1 MKVGILGYPHVGKTT
16 LFAML
21 TKLEKNVGTSSSA
34 AETLVGVAK
43 VNDPRLTILTGM
55 FKPKKT
61 IPATLDLVD
70 LGGFGKKEALRNV
83 DVLAHVVRAFHDEA
97 VPHASGE
104 VDPARDIASMELEL
118 IISDLAWIE
127 DRLAKIDKELK
138 KMPKAGLEPE
148 KKLLTRFRTQLE
160 SERPLRELEL
170 QDDEVKLILGYGFLS
185 LKPMLFVLNVS
196 EDALAQPDHGTTMA
210 QLDSY
215 KNKPNTRIL
224 SLCAKI
230 EAELAQLSRDDAAM
244 FMTDLGLN
252 ESGLDR
258 LAREAYGL
266 LGRISFFTVGP
277 DEVRAW
283 PVRRGTLAKQAAGI
297 IHSDIERGFI
307 RAEVVHYDD
316 FIQHE
321 SMAACKEKGVFRL
334 EGKEYSVKEGDM
346 INFRFNV

>member
-1 MKVGILGYPHVGKTT
+1 MKVGILGYPQVGKTT

-21 TKLEKNVGTSSSA
+21 TKSEKNAGASSSA
-34 AETLVGVAK
+34 AETAMGVAK

-70 LGGFGKKEALRNV
+70 LGGFGKKEGLRNV
-83 DVLAHVVRAFHDEA
+83 DVLIHVVRAFHDDA
-97 VPHASGE
+97 VPHANGE
-104 VDPARDIASMELEL
+104 IDPTRDIAAMELEL

-127 DRLAKIDKELK
+127 DRIAKIDKELK

-148 KKLLTRFRTQLE
+148 KNLLSRFRTQLE

-170 QDDEVKLILGYGFLS
+170 QDEDLKLISGYGFLS
-185 LKPMLFVLNVS
+185 LKPMLFVLNVG
-196 EDALAQPDHGTTMA
+196 EDALAKPDNGSLMT

-215 KNKPNTRIL
+215 ADKPNTRIL

-230 EAELAQLSRDDAAM
+230 EAELAQLSLEDVAI
-244 FMTDLGLN
+244 FMTDLGLD
-252 ESGLDR
+252 EPGLDR

-266 LGRISFFTVGP
+266 LGRISFFTVGA

-283 PVRRGTLAKQAAGI
+283 PIRRGTLAKQAAGA

-321 SMAACKEKGVFRL
+321 SIAACKEKGVFRL
-334 EGKEYSVKEGDM
+334 EGKEYPVKEGDM

>member
-1 MKVGILGYPHVGKTT
+1 MKVGILGYPQVGKTT

-21 TKLEKNVGTSSSA
+21 TKLEKNAGASSSA
-34 AETLVGVAK
+34 TETSMGVAK

-83 DVLAHVVRAFHDEA
+83 DVLIHVVRAFHDDA
-97 VPHASGE
+97 VPHANGV
-104 VDPARDIASMELEL
+104 VDPARDIAAMELEL

-127 DRLAKIDKELK
+127 DRLAKIDKEMK

-160 SERPLRELEL
+160 AERPLRELEL

-196 EDALAQPDHGTTMA
+196 EEALTQPDDGKIMA

-215 KNKPNTRIL
+215 ADKPNTRIL
-224 SLCAKI
+224 AVCAKI
-230 EAELAQLSRDDAAM
+230 EAELAQLSSEDASL
-244 FMTDLGLN
+244 FLTDLGLD
-252 ESGLDR
+252 EPGLDR

-283 PVRRGTLAKQAAGI
+283 PIRQGTFAKQAAGA

-334 EGKEYSVKEGDM
+334 EGKEYLVREGDM

>member
-1 MKVGILGYPHVGKTT
+1 MKVGILGYPQVGRTT

-21 TKLEKNVGTSSSA
+21 TKLEKNANTSSSA

-43 VNDPRLTILTGM
+43 INDPRLTILTGM

-70 LGGFGKKEALRNV
+70 LGGVGKKEALRNV
-83 DVLAHVVRAFHDEA
+83 DVLVHVVRAFHDEA
-97 VPHASGE
+97 VPHANGE
-104 VDPARDIASMELEL
+104 VDPVRDIAAMELEL
-118 IISDLAWIE
+118 VISDLAWVE
-127 DRLAKIDKELK
+127 NRLTKIDKELQ

-148 KKLLTRFRTQLE
+148 KKVLTRFRTQLE
-160 SERPLRELEL
+160 SERPLRELAL
-170 QDDEVKLILGYGFLS
+170 QDDEVKLVLGYGFLS
-185 LKPMLFVLNVS
+185 LKPMLFVLNVG
-196 EDALAQPDHGTTMA
+196 EDTLAKPDHGETME
-210 QLDSY
+210 QLNSY
-215 KNKPNTRIL
+215 EDKANTRIL
-224 SLCAKI
+224 SVCAKI
-230 EAELAQLSRDDAAM
+230 EAELAQLSPDDVAM
-244 FMTDLGLN
+244 FMADLGLD
-252 ESGLDR
+252 EPGLDR

-283 PVRRGTLAKQAAGI
+283 SIRRGTMAKQAAGA

-316 FIQHE
+316 FMQHK
-321 SMAACKEKGVFRL
+321 SMAVCKEKGIFRL
-334 EGKEYSVKEGDM
+334 EGKEYLVREGDI

>member
-1 MKVGILGYPHVGKTT
+1 MKVGILGYQQVGKTT
-16 LFAML
+16 LFSML
-21 TKLEKNVGTSSSA
+21 TKLEKTPGASSSA
-34 AETLVGVAK
+34 AETSVGVAK
-43 VNDPRLTILTGM
+43 VNDPRLTTLTGM
-55 FKPKKT
+55 FQPKKT

-83 DVLAHVVRAFHDEA
+83 DVLVHAVRAFHDEA
-97 VPHASGE
+97 VPHANGE
-104 VDPARDIASMELEL
+104 VDPVRDIAAMDLEL

-127 DRLAKIDKELK
+127 DRIVKIDKELK

-148 KKLLTRFRTQLE
+148 KKLLTRFRMQLE
-160 SERPLRELEL
+160 AERPLRELEL
-170 QDDEVKLILGYGFLS
+170 QDDEMKLILGYGFLS
-185 LKPMLFVLNVS
+185 LKPMLFVLNVG
-196 EDALAQPDHGTTMA
+196 EEEIAKPD
-210 QLDSY
+210 DSKIKTSLEMY
-215 KNKPNTRIL
+215 AGKPNTRIL
-224 SLCAKI
+224 SVCAKI
-230 EAELAQLSRDDAAM
+230 EAELAQLSFEDAAL
-244 FMTDLGLN
+244 FMTELGL
-252 ESGLDR
+252 EEPGLDR

-283 PVRRGTLAKQAAGI
+283 PIRKGTFAKQAAGA

-316 FIQHE
+316 FMQYE

-334 EGKEYSVKEGDM
+334 EGKEYLVKEGDM